1 MIKLDDKSEY
11 KQKTMIELISDDD
24 IVSLINQPKYADDP
38 SELIWKYIFPYI
50 RISETQE
57 EAATFIL
64 LEVNTP
70 KVSTVNRFFKDMLL
84 TVGILTHAE
93 WMKTP
98 YGGTRNDLISGIII
112 DKFNGNRD
120 VAGNELDLVSDVAS
134 VLIGGKYH
142 YRELRFVT
150 QGMTRNPCND

>member
-1 MIKLDDKSEY
+1 MIKIDDKSEY
-11 KQKTMIELISDDD
+11 KQKTMIELISDED
-24 IVSLINQPKYADDP
+24 IVKLINQPKYTDDP

-57 EAATFIL
+57 ETATFIL
-64 LEVNTP
+64 LEVNVP
-70 KVSTVNRFFKDMLL
+70 KVSTVNYFFKDMLL

-93 WMKTP
+93 WMKTE
-98 YGGTRNDLISGIII
+98 YGGTRNDLLSGIII

-120 VAGNELDLVSDVAS
+120 VVGNELELVSDVAT

-142 YRELRFVT
+142 YRELRFNS
-150 QGMTRNPCND
+150 QARARNKC